1 MLSCLLLGMKVD
13 LLNEHYQCCALT
25 ITLKLIES
33 KPMIKS
39 PKLYLPLCLGL
50 AALVAAWLFSSSGTT
65 LANAALAEYQIEKM
79 TCGSCIGKIE
89 TALTDMSGVDS
100 VEINLTSN
108 RGRVIYDPNELDS
121 RAIAETITAT
131 GFPAQ
136 LRLELN
142 PDEYVALQQEQAQLG
157 QEYLARIGDRLL
169 ARKDFDELVKQRS
182 SGAASGQSDQ
192 LWKAVWQ
199 DVLQRELMLSAAE
212 QNQVVIQTG
221 EVDVRLDE
229 LRKGHQGLEDLV
241 AKRYG
246 SMEAFRARLH
256 DDMIINRNIEDN
268 VYAGIED
275 PGKRQGKLQR
285 WYAELKNTTE
295 VIIFDTRLK
304 AASKGGGGCGSGG
317 GGCCS

>member
-1 MLSCLLLGMKVD
+1 
-13 LLNEHYQCCALT
+13 
-25 ITLKLIES
+25 
-33 KPMIKS
+33 MIRS
-39 PKLYLPLCLGL
+39 PKLYLSLCLGL
-50 AALVAAWLFSSSGTT
+50 AAMIAAWLFYPSGTS

-89 TALTDMSGVDS
+89 TALTDLPGVDS

-108 RGRVIYDPNELDS
+108 RGRVIYDPNDLNS
-121 RAIAETITAT
+121 QVIAETITAT
-131 GFPAQ
+131 GFPAK
-136 LRLELN
+136 LRLELDA
-142 PDEYVALQQEQAQLG
+142 DEYVALQQEQAQLG

-169 ARKDFDELVKQRS
+169 ARADFEELVKQRS
-182 SGAASGQSDQ
+182 RGAAAGQSDQ
-192 LWKAVWQ
+192 LWKTVWQ

-212 QNQVVIQTG
+212 QNQVVIQSG

-256 DDMIINRNIEDN
+256 EDMIINRNIEDN
-268 VYAGIED
+268 VYAGITD
-275 PGKRQGKLQR
+275 PGKQQGKLRQ
-285 WYAELKNTTE
+285 WFIELQNNTD